1 MVDINEGT
9 QTLVAKEIT
18 MDPAL
23 AAGIAEPDKGKAVT
37 RKEYNAIVAER
48 MKEMGA
54 NGQGGFQIRMGAP
67 RN

>member
-1 MVDINEGT
+1 MVDINEGA
-9 QTLVAKEIT
+9 QTLIAKEIT
-18 MDPAL
+18 LDPAL
-23 AAGIAEPDKGKAVT
+23 SAGIVEPDKGKLVT

-54 NGQGGFQIRMGAP
+54 NGQGGVQIRMGGP